1 MEKET
6 DYRRFA
12 MDNTYE
18 TSLAKLHDLIDS
30 IIKGRIKEETHDLS
44 TFSPQL
50 LPLAEKLIQL
60 KHDLRELRDFTRSLT
75 KGNIDINPP
84 GRANILAADIKE
96 LHSQLASLKWSIGE
110 LMKGNMVAKLY
121 YPGEM
126 YETYNALVEKLA
138 RTFGENTSGTNAPR
152 WGNEITSWRY
162 HQILNAMNNLNIFI
176 IEVDA
181 TGKILFANPPAKE
194 LLDHAER
201 IPYDD
206 LHAENLIMEY
216 LCGFKGKAGR
226 KARGNHLKAEDFTV
240 FKELFEPSRA
250 VWYKITSTHLKLT
263 DGSYG
268 FLHVLDDISVNK
280 ADEQKLKI
288 DATTDPMTSALTRK
302 AGFLILDDMIK
313 HRHSRTNCAAFIDM
327 DGLKQINDKFGHTE
341 GDYAIRT
348 IAEVISSCVRDTD
361 TVIRYGGDE
370 FLVLFRDRSE
380 SVARSAINRMYNKL
394 EQINAESGK
403 PFALAFSY
411 GISDIEKSLSQASE
425 LIRKIDRLMYE
436 NKRVRNVGRPRAE
449 RDGAEQP
456 TAERPGTE
464 QLVSEQSGA
473 E

>member
-1 MEKET
+1 MEK
-6 DYRRFA
+6 DNRRFA
-12 MDNTYE
+12 MDNTFE
-18 TSLAKLHDLIDS
+18 ISLAKLEDLIDS
-30 IIKGRIKEETHDLS
+30 ILKGRMRGETPDLS
-44 TFSPQL
+44 TFPPQL
-50 LPLAEKLIQL
+50 LPLADKMIQL
-60 KHDLRELRDFTRSLT
+60 NHDIGELRDFTRSLT
-75 KGNIDINPP
+75 KGNVDIDPP

-126 YETYNALVEKLA
+126 YEAYNALIEKLA
-138 RTFGENTSGTNAPR
+138 RTFSENASDANAPR

-181 TGKILFANPPAKE
+181 TGKILFANPPAKK

-216 LCGFKGKAGR
+216 LCGFKGKAEQA
-226 KARGNHLKAEDFTV
+226 ARGNHLRIDDFTV
-240 FKELFEPSRA
+240 FQELFEPSRE
-250 VWYKITSTHLKLT
+250 VWYKITSTLLKLT

-302 AGFLILDDMIK
+302 AGFLILEDMIK
-313 HRHSRTNCAAFIDM
+313 YRHNRTNCAAFIDM
-327 DGLKQINDKFGHTE
+327 DGLKRINDVFGHTE

-348 IAEVISSCVRDTD
+348 IAEVITSCVRDSD

-403 PFALAFSY
+403 PFDLAFSY
-411 GISDIEKSLSQASE
+411 GISDIEKSMSQASE

-436 NKRVRNVGRPRAE
+436 NKRVRNVGRPRTERSAE
-449 RDGAEQP
+449 EQAAE
-456 TAERPGTE
+456 E
-464 QLVSEQSGA
+464 VSTTQTPVIEKSVP